1 MAINY
6 PVQSENNAGAYA
18 ISASPFVT
26 SSYVTLGEVK
36 RIEFGYISRFL
47 VIRNTSPSGV
57 ISIGFTKNGL
67 LPQNSNY
74 LFLSGSESF
83 SGDFRTDRL
92 FVSGSEGNCNFTIVA
107 GLTTIP
113 SKMLTPITGSNGF
126 PGVG

>member
-6 PVQSENNAGAYA
+6 AQQSEGYAGAYA

-26 SSYVTLGEVK
+26 SSYVGLGEVK
-36 RIEFGYISRFL
+36 EIQFGYISRFL
-47 VIRNTSPSGV
+47 VVRNTSPSGV
-57 ISIGFTKNGL
+57 ISIGFTRNGL

-74 LFLSGSESF
+74 FFLSGSESF
-83 SGDFRTDRL
+83 SGDFRSDRL
-92 FVSGSEGNCNFTIVA
+92 FISGSEGTCNFTIVS

-113 SKMLTPITGSNGF
+113 AKMLTTITGSNGF